1 MFRTHILNALR
12 KSDVNKEVVLSG
24 WASSIRDH
32 GGIIFIDLRDRSG
45 STQIVINPSSK
56 SYKEAKLVKSEYV
69 IKIKG
74 IVKER
79 SLENINKNNP
89 TGEIEIICSDLE
101 ILNKSKHPAFEIN
114 EESPVSDS
122 MKMKYRYLYLRRASG
137 FKRLEV
143 RSKFFKAMRDFLV
156 NEGFLEVDTPILN
169 KLTPEGARPFVVPS
183 RLNEG
188 EFYALAQSPQ
198 LFKQILMV
206 AGIEKYFQIAKCF
219 RDEDLR
225 ADRQPEFL
233 QLDIETSFFTRD
245 DIINLGERL
254 VKYFM
259 KEVFNKDIAKIPMI
273 TYDEAMNKYG
283 IDKPDLRFGLEIV
296 DITDIAKDSDFK
308 VFKEA
313 SRNGLVRAI
322 NAKNSAHVLSR
333 KDIDD
338 LTEHLKKF
346 GAKGLAW
353 IKINEDSSYT
363 SVITKFLKDEDLKK
377 IVARLDGKPNDIL
390 FFVADNHEIV
400 YNSLGQLR
408 ISLGQKL
415 NLIDKDELN
424 FLWVVDFPLLEWN
437 SEEKRYNAKHHPFT
451 LYKKEDEDKLEN
463 DPLNVKSEAYD
474 LVLNG
479 SEVAGGSVRLFNE
492 DQQSKVFKA
501 MGFTSDEI
509 EEKFGY
515 LLEALRNGA
524 PPHGGIAFGIDR
536 FLAVMLK
543 EESIREVIPF
553 PKTQK
558 GQCLMTEAPSKMS
571 ANELIQLNIQVIKKE
586 K

>member
-1 MFRTHILNALR
+1 MYRTHILNALNR
-12 KSDVNKEVVLSG
+12 GDVNKEIILSG

-45 STQIVINPSSK
+45 STQIVIDPSSN
-56 SYKEAKLVKSEYV
+56 SYKEAKLVKNEYV

-79 SLENINKNNP
+79 AFENINKNNP
-89 TGEIEIICSDLE
+89 TGEIEVICNELE

-114 EESPVSDS
+114 DETPVSDT

-137 FKRLEV
+137 FKRLEI

-225 ADRQPEFL
+225 SDRQPEFL

-245 DIINLGERL
+245 NIIDLGERL

-259 KEVFNKDIAKIPMI
+259 KDVFNKDIPKIPIM
-273 TYDEAMNKYG
+273 TYDEVMNKYG

-296 DITDIAKDSDFK
+296 DITDIAKETDFK
-308 VFKEA
+308 VFKDA
-313 SRNGLVRAI
+313 SFHGLVRAI
-322 NAKNSAHVLSR
+322 NAKNSANILSR
-333 KDIDD
+333 KDIDE
-338 LTEHLKKF
+338 LTDHIKKY

-353 IKINEDSSYT
+353 IKINEDSTYT
-363 SVITKFLKDEDLKK
+363 SVITKFLKEDELKK
-377 IVARLDGKPNDIL
+377 IVSKLDGKPNDIL
-390 FFVADNHEIV
+390 FFVADSHEVV

-408 ISLGQKL
+408 LSLGEKL
-415 NLIDKDELN
+415 NLIDKDDLK
-424 FLWVVDFPLLEWN
+424 FLWVIDFPLLEWN

-451 LYKKEDEDKLEN
+451 LYKKEDESKLES
-463 DPLNVKSEAYD
+463 DPLSVKSEAYD

-479 SEVAGGSVRLFNE
+479 NEVAGGSVRLFNE

-501 MGFTSDEI
+501 MGFSSEEI

-558 GQCLMTEAPSKMS
+558 GQCLMTEAPSPMA